1 VIPIAYLWSM
11 LNFQSFPFRNGPDLA
26 IDLGT
31 ANMRVMV
38 RGEGVVFDEPSLCCY
53 ENSSGQMRLVAVGR
67 DVLAM
72 VDRLPGTHV
81 VRRPLARGVLQDMEA
96 ASALLS
102 HGLAA
107 VAGRKRRGR
116 PKALIGIPADAT
128 KAEANAL
135 LTAAA
140 DAGFGRIELVREPFA
155 AAIGAGLPVRE
166 AGASMVVEC
175 GAGTTEVAVFSMDG
189 QCRSRSVRMGG
200 LGLDEGIMEYLHL
213 RHHFLIGR
221 LTAETVKKRLAQD
234 DDQDGQIEIRGRSL
248 QTGLPGILTMP
259 IRDFHPVMK
268 RHFGRFADVVRQVVG
283 EISPDLAA
291 DLLSDRIVAT
301 GGGTCERFL
310 AQAIT
315 AECGVPVNIANDPSG
330 CVSRGL
336 TQLLEERAA

>member
-1 VIPIAYLWSM
+1 M
-11 LNFQSFPFRNGPDLA
+11 LNLSSFGPRRGSDFA

-31 ANMRVMV
+31 ANMRVIV

-53 ENSSGQMRLVAVGR
+53 ENSSGQMRLVATGR
-67 DVLAM
+67 DVLSM
-72 VDRLPGTHV
+72 VDRVPGTHV
-81 VRRPLARGVLQDMEA
+81 IRRPLARGVLQDMES

-116 PKALIGIPADAT
+116 PKAMIGIPADAT

-135 LTAAA
+135 LTAAK

-175 GAGTTEVAVFSMDG
+175 GAGTTEVAVFSLDG

-200 LGLDEGIMEYLHL
+200 LGLDEAIMEYLHL
-213 RHHFLIGR
+213 RHHFSIGR
-221 LTAETVKKRLAQD
+221 LTAETVKKRVAQD
-234 DDQDGQIEIRGRSL
+234 DGQDGDLDIRGRSL
-248 QTGLPGILTMP
+248 NSGLPATLTLP
-259 IRDFHPVMK
+259 IGDFRPVMK
-268 RHFGRFADVVRQVVG
+268 RHVGRFADVVRQVVG

-291 DLLSDRIVAT
+291 DLLSDRVVAT
-301 GGGTCERFL
+301 GGGTCARFL
-310 AQAIT
+310 AEAIT
-315 AECGVPVNIANDPSG
+315 AECGVPVTVANDPSG